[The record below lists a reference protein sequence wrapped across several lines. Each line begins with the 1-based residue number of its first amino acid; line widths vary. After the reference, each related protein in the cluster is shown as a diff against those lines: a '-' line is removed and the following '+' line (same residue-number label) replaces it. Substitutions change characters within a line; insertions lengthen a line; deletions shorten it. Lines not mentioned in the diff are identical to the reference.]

1 MKKSWKDLESHV
13 KAICEMI
20 FERPSR
26 PDRING
32 VNYDN
37 VVYVSEDQIA
47 IIEVTEERSLDKI
60 RTDVGKIYATK
71 LGMAA
76 QGTVVK
82 AFIVMR
88 DEPTQGMVDI
98 GNGSGNI
105 KVQSV
110 KTFAK
115 QAFDFESYQTVRSKN
130 AFGSSIDSITG
141 QPDENIYIPVGY
153 MAGNGSTNI
162 DIIEISKE
170 LEKGKRI
177 VLLGEYG
184 TGKSRCVRE
193 VFDILKNT
201 YEEAS
206 AYPIAINLREHWGA
220 QSGIEIIS
228 GHFKRLG
235 LSNSIDRAMQLLQG
249 GHLLL
254 LLDGFDEVGTQTFG
268 NSEER
273 RATIRRHALSGVR
286 DLLSISKGGV
296 LITGRPHY
304 FNDNGELLNSLG
316 LDLRNK
322 NIQIIKCQEEFE
334 EAQANAYLKA
344 LGFTAK
350 TPEWLPKKPLMFQ
363 IMASMEKD
371 EAEKIL
377 KSTSGEVGFWG
388 QFIDTV
394 CIREARMHPSIESST
409 VRNVLGQLARVTRTS
424 DRELGRL
431 TPRDIQQAYE
441 SATGYNPD
449 ESGQLMLSRLCTL
462 GRIEPESPDR
472 QFVDPYIVQLLFA
485 DCVIEDISNKN
496 HTELLSAYK
505 QPLQVMGLY
514 FLAQWIE
521 TYDFEAEAVS
531 FIHRDG
537 AAVNTQM
544 LGEIIAALMLI
555 EAPPID
561 LHGTQIS
568 GAEIYILEL
577 GIRKITNVEFI
588 DGIIHHVSFSNCVV
602 TPESNF
608 RITKMEVIR
617 STGLSSDA
625 TLPSWMTSS
634 QPKLMD
640 NISNASRIKTSAL
653 PPAQKLFL
661 SIIHKIFFQRG
672 MGRKE
677 NSLYKG
683 GFGQA
688 YDRKVIDHIIQR
700 LVSEDI
706 IERSKDSSGYIYN
719 PKREHMPRMKLIKD
733 QLSLCKDP
741 LWIELA
747 EFK

>member
-1 MKKSWKDLESHV
+1 MTKTWKNLESHV
-13 KAICEMI
+13 KSLCEMI
-20 FERPSR
+20 FERSSQ

-37 VVYVSEDQIA
+37 VVHISDDEIA
-47 IIEVTEERSLDKI
+47 IIEVTEERSLDKV

-71 LGMAA
+71 LAMAA

-98 GNGSGNI
+98 GSGTGNI
-105 KVQSV
+105 KVQSI

-115 QAFDFESYQTVRSKN
+115 QAFDFDTYQTVRKKN

-141 QPDENIYIPVGY
+141 EPDENTYIPVSY
-153 MAGNGSTNI
+153 ITSNDTKI
-162 DIIEISKE
+162 DINQICKE
-170 LEKGKRI
+170 LERGKKI

-193 VFDILKNT
+193 AFEIIKST
-201 YEEAS
+201 YEDAS

-220 QSGIEIIS
+220 QSGVEIIS

-273 RATIRRHALSGVR
+273 RATIRRHALNGVR
-286 DLLSISKGGV
+286 DLLSISKGGA

-316 LDLRNK
+316 LDLRDQNTQL
-322 NIQIIKCQEEFE
+322 IRCREEFE
-334 EAQANAYLKA
+334 ETQANAYLAA
-344 LGFTAK
+344 LGFNAK

-377 KSTSGEVGFWG
+377 NSNSGEVGFWG

-409 VRNVLGQLARVTRTS
+409 VRSVLGHLARVTRTS
-424 DRELGRL
+424 NSELGRL

-496 HTELLSAYK
+496 HSELLIAYK
-505 QPLQVMGLY
+505 QPLQAMGLY

-537 AAVNTQM
+537 TAANTQM
-544 LGEIIAALMLI
+544 LGEIVAALMLI
-555 EAPPID
+555 EAAPID
-561 LHGTQIS
+561 LHGAQIS
-568 GAEIYILEL
+568 GAEICMLDL
-577 GIRKITNVEFI
+577 GIRKLTNVEFI
-588 DGIIHHVSFSNCVV
+588 DGIIHHISFNNCVI
-602 TPESNF
+602 TSECNF
-608 RITKMEVIR
+608 KITKMEVIR
-617 STGLSSDA
+617 SSGLSSDA
-625 TLPSWMTSS
+625 ALPSWMTSS
-634 QPKLMD
+634 QPKIMD
-640 NISNASRIKTSAL
+640 NISTASRIKTSAL

-688 YDRKVIDHIIQR
+688 YDRKVIDHILQR
-700 LVSEDI
+700 LVSENI
-706 IERSKDSSGYIYN
+706 IERSKDSSGHIYN
-719 PKREHMPRMKLIKD
+719 PKREHMARMKLIKD

-741 LWIELA
+741 LWE
-747 EFK
+747 EFADFK